1 MGTVRLA
8 LEAFKA
14 GSKVWDGWVVVAW
27 YASPHPRRRAQSAL
41 FSRVEFETRKTTPSK
56 FIFFR

>member
-14 GSKVWDGWVVVAW
+14 GSKVWDGWIMSIGVAW
-27 YASPHPRRRAQSAL
+27 YASPHPRGRAQSAL
-41 FSRVEFETRKTTPSK
+41 FSRV
-56 FIFFR
+56 